1 MVSVII
7 PVYNSEL
14 YLSRSIDAV
23 LRQTYTNIEV
33 VLVDDGSTDESSYI
47 CDDYVGK
54 DARVSVYHQLNKG
67 ASIARKNGIGYAK
80 GEWLTFVD
88 SDDIVENDYIE
99 RLFNA
104 MQKFRVEIVACDQIK
119 HVEGTDVV
127 VEKDKESI
135 LLDEKELHDRFFKYQ
150 FWGFWGKIYHKSV
163 FNGMYFP
170 EYTINEDYVVMAQL
184 FDRYKQMAYVPIG
197 LYHYMTHVES
207 LSHQKLSPR
216 MFDEFYNKQWVLDF
230 YKKKNPKYVKHAE
243 AQLTE
248 TCIKLIG
255 HIKSEQYEFEKNS
268 MRQYLRNHIVRI
280 IHNPYLLFTLKIMA
294 MKRCVL
300 G

>member
-7 PVYNSEL
+7 PIYNSDQYIGRCL
-14 YLSRSIDAV
+14 DSV
-23 LRQTYTNIEV
+23 LKQTYKDLEV
-33 VLVDDGSTDESSYI
+33 ILVDDGSVDDSGKI
-47 CDDYVGK
+47 CDDYAVRES
-54 DARVSVYHQLNKG
+54 RVKVFHQKNSG

-80 GEWLTFVD
+80 GELLTFVD

-163 FNGMYFP
+163 FKDVYFP
-170 EYTINEDYVVMAQL
+170 SYTINEDYVVMAQL
-184 FDRYKQMAYVPIG
+184 FDRYKQIAYVPMG
-197 LYHYMTHVES
+197 LYHYMIHGGS
-207 LSHQKLSPR
+207 LSHQNLSPR
-216 MFDEFYNKQWVLDF
+216 MFDEFYNKLWVANF
-230 YKKKNPKYVKHAE
+230 YKRGNPQYVKQAE

-255 HIKSEQYEFEKNS
+255 AIKDEEYRNVKRE
-268 MRQYLRNHIVRI
+268 MRQYLRSQIFNI
-280 IHNPYLLFTLKIMA
+280 IFNPYLLLALKVMA
-294 MKRCVL
+294 LRRCV
-300 G
+300 

>member
-7 PVYNSEL
+7 PIYNSDQYIGRCL
-14 YLSRSIDAV
+14 DSV
-23 LRQTYTNIEV
+23 LKQTYKDLEV
-33 VLVDDGSTDESSYI
+33 ILVDDGSVDDSGKI
-47 CDDYVGK
+47 CDDYAVRES
-54 DARVSVYHQLNKG
+54 RVKVFHQKNSG

-104 MQKFRVEIVACDQIK
+104 MQKFGVEIVACDQIK

-135 LLDEKELHDRFFKYQ
+135 FLDEKELHDRFFKYQ
-150 FWGFWGKIYHKSV
+150 FWGFGGKIYHKSV
-163 FNGMYFP
+163 FKDVYFP
-170 EYTINEDYVVMAQL
+170 SYTINEDYVVMAQL
-184 FDRYKQMAYVPIG
+184 FDRYKQIAYVPMG
-197 LYHYMTHVES
+197 LYHYMIHSDS

-216 MFDEFYNKQWVLDF
+216 MFDEFYNKLWVVNF
-230 YKKKNPKYVKHAE
+230 YKRGNPQYVKQAE

-255 HIKSEQYEFEKNS
+255 AIKGVEYSNVKRE
-268 MRQYLRNHIVRI
+268 MRQYLRSQIFNI
-280 IHNPYLLFTLKIMA
+280 IFNPYLLLALKVMA
-294 MKRCVL
+294 LRRCV
-300 G
+300 

>member
-7 PVYNSEL
+7 PIYNSDQYIGRCL
-14 YLSRSIDAV
+14 DSV
-23 LRQTYTNIEV
+23 LKQTYKDLEV
-33 VLVDDGSTDESSYI
+33 ILVDDGSVDDSGKI
-47 CDDYVGK
+47 CDDYAVRES
-54 DARVSVYHQLNKG
+54 RVKVFHQKNSG

-80 GEWLTFVD
+80 GELLTFVD

-163 FNGMYFP
+163 FKDVYFP
-170 EYTINEDYVVMAQL
+170 SYTINEDYVVMAQL
-184 FDRYKQMAYVPIG
+184 FDRYKQIAYVPMG
-197 LYHYMTHVES
+197 LYHYMIHGGS
-207 LSHQKLSPR
+207 LSHQNLSPR
-216 MFDEFYNKQWVLDF
+216 MFDEFYNKLWVVNF
-230 YKKKNPKYVKHAE
+230 YKRENPQYVKQAE

-255 HIKSEQYEFEKNS
+255 AIKDEEYRNVKRE
-268 MRQYLRNHIVRI
+268 MRQYLRSQIFNI
-280 IHNPYLLFTLKIMA
+280 IFNPYLLLALKVMA
-294 MKRCVL
+294 LRRCV
-300 G
+300 

>member
-7 PVYNSEL
+7 PIYNSDQYIGRCL
-14 YLSRSIDAV
+14 DSV
-23 LRQTYTNIEV
+23 LKQTYKDLEV
-33 VLVDDGSTDESSYI
+33 ILVDDGSVDDSGKI
-47 CDDYVGK
+47 CDDYAVRES
-54 DARVSVYHQLNKG
+54 RVKVFHQKNSG

-80 GEWLTFVD
+80 GELLTFVD

-163 FNGMYFP
+163 FKDVYFP
-170 EYTINEDYVVMAQL
+170 SYTINEDYVVMAQL
-184 FDRYKQMAYVPIG
+184 FDRYKQIAYVPMG
-197 LYHYMTHVES
+197 LYHYMIHGGS
-207 LSHQKLSPR
+207 LSHQNLSPR
-216 MFDEFYNKQWVLDF
+216 MFDEFYNKLWVVNF
-230 YKKKNPKYVKHAE
+230 YKRENPQYVKQAE

-255 HIKSEQYEFEKNS
+255 AIKGVEYSNVKRE
-268 MRQYLRNHIVRI
+268 MRQYLRSQIFNI
-280 IHNPYLLFTLKIMA
+280 IFNPYLLLALKVMA
-294 MKRCVL
+294 LRRCV
-300 G
+300 

>member
-7 PVYNSEL
+7 PIYNSDQYIGRCL
-14 YLSRSIDAV
+14 DSV
-23 LRQTYTNIEV
+23 LKQTYKDLEV
-33 VLVDDGSTDESSYI
+33 ILVDDGSVDDSGKI
-47 CDDYVGK
+47 CDDYAVRES
-54 DARVSVYHQLNKG
+54 RVKVFHQKNSG

-80 GEWLTFVD
+80 GELLTFVD

-150 FWGFWGKIYHKSV
+150 FWGFWGKIYHRSV
-163 FNGMYFP
+163 FENVYFP
-170 EYTINEDYVVMAQL
+170 QYTINEDYVVMAQL
-184 FDRYKQMAYVPIG
+184 FDKYKQMAYVPIG
-197 LYHYMTHVES
+197 LYHYMVHPSS
-207 LSHQKLSPR
+207 LSHQPLSSR
-216 MFDEFYNKQWVLDF
+216 MFDEYYNKLWVVDF
-230 YKKKNPKYVKHAE
+230 YKKNNLYYIKNAE
-243 AQLTE
+243 AQMVE

-255 HIKSEQYEFEKNS
+255 KINTSKFQAEKTQ
-268 MRQYLRNHIVRI
+268 MKEYLRANI
-280 IHNPYLLFTLKIMA
+280 LKILLNPNLLPALKM
-294 MKRCVL
+294 MSLRLCI
-300 G
+300 